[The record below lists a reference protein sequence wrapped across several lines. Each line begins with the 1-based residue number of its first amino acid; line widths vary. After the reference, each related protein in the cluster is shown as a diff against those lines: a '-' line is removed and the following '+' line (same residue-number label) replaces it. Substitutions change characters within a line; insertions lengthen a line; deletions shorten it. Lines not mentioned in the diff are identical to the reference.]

1 MSKDLKK
8 EKKENIHKAVV
19 KKCPSD
25 LIPFP
30 SYHLNLGSFTFP
42 IHRMQA
48 LDTQVLV
55 LSPSLTQTQQL
66 RRNLVIHTSHVLAAY
81 PIHHFLCINQGAC
94 ALLREVRAAFT

>member
-1 MSKDLKK
+1 MYKDLKK
-8 EKKENIHKAVV
+8 ERKENMHKAVV
-19 KKCPSD
+19 KRKVH
-25 LIPFP
+25 LIPFL

-55 LSPSLTQTQQL
+55 LSPSITQTQQL
-66 RRNLVIHTSHVLAAY
+66 RRNLVIHTSHVLDAY

-94 ALLREVRAAFT
+94 ALLRVVRPAFT